1 MNRYMGNS
9 GRYSRYNEPHRKIQQ
24 PQPAPVKAENTV
36 QCIKRNEVKKRDM
49 SDIWILTVFF
59 MLYLES
65 RDTDFLII
73 LAVLAFY
80 AFDFKEVMKLL

>member
-9 GRYSRYNEPHRKIQQ
+9 GRYSRYNEPRRKIQQ
-24 PQPAPVKAENTV
+24 PQPVKAENTV
-36 QCIKRNEVKKRDM
+36 QCVRRNEVKKRDM
-49 SDIWILTVFF
+49 SDIWILAVFY

-80 AFDFKEVMKLL
+80 AFDFHEVLKLL

>member
-1 MNRYMGNS
+1 MNRYKGNS
-9 GRYSRYNEPHRKIQQ
+9 GRYSRYTEVSRNVPQQ
-24 PQPAPVKAENTV
+24 PIVKPENKV
-36 QCIKRNEVKKRDM
+36 QCVKRNEVKRRDM
-49 SDIWILTVFF
+49 SDMWILAVFF

-80 AFDFKEVMKLL
+80 AFDFKELLKIL